1 MLVPFVSLNLFK
13 TDETDDL
20 LLQRGVFLEE
30 LLGQVVGLVFG
41 FLLCSSNEYMHVM
54 PDRRNILFRSTM
66 AKSAPEVMSACDIT
80 NPNPRAPPVTTATV
94 FSSENWVSVRLN
106 RIPLRVGE

>member
-1 MLVPFVSLNLFK
+1 M
-13 TDETDDL
+13 DDI

-30 LLGQVVGLVFG
+30 LLAQVVCLVFG
-41 FLLCSSNEYMHVM
+41 FLLYNSNEYMRVM
-54 PDRRNILFRSTM
+54 SCLTERNILFKSTM

-80 NPNPRAPPVTTATV
+80 KPNPRAPPVTTATV
-94 FSSENWVSVRLN
+94 FSSENWVRVRLN